1 MADNNFNYSGMN
13 YPKRNMNN
21 IIKNQEIT
29 INELKRTIQVYEK
42 NSQDQIRKLSKHDSL
57 LIEYNS
63 LLKNY
68 SELERELAITKNENI
83 QLKNII
89 NSKNQTISDYQNLV
103 LNSKSKFE
111 LFERNNNSL
120 KFSEFGK
127 LHVDNGLIF

>member
-1 MADNNFNYSGMN
+1 
-13 YPKRNMNN
+13 MNN
-21 IIKNQEIT
+21 IIKNQENT

-89 NSKNQTISDYQNLV
+89 NSKEL
-103 LNSKSKFE
+103 KSI
-111 LFERNNNSL
+111 LYL
-120 KFSEFGK
+120 KK
-127 LHVDNGLIF
+127 HLTY

>member
-13 YPKRNMNN
+13 YPKGNMNN

-63 LLKNY
+63 LLK
-68 SELERELAITKNENI
+68 
-83 QLKNII
+83 II
-89 NSKNQTISDYQNLV
+89 
-103 LNSKSKFE
+103 LN
-111 LFERNNNSL
+111 
-120 KFSEFGK
+120 
-127 LHVDNGLIF
+127 